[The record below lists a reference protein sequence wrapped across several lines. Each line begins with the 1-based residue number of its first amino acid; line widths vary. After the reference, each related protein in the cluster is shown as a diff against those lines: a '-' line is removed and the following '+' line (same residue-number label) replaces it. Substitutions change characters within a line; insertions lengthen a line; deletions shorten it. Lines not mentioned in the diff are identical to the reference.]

1 MPQQRMKIPRAT
13 TKTQAAKEIYVCI
26 YMYIYFF
33 NDKKKLA
40 FKRQSQPLWKH
51 REFPG
56 SLEGLMG
63 QCTCPEEQ
71 LLKGQRIQGKG
82 CVVSD

>member
-1 MPQQRMKIPRAT
+1 MET
-13 TKTQAAKEIYVCI
+13 V
-26 YMYIYFF
+26 
-33 NDKKKLA
+33 
-40 FKRQSQPLWKH
+40 

-56 SLEGLMG
+56 SLEGWME

-82 CVVSD
+82 SVVD